1 MLGPGFVK
9 GREVGQLKRIYQS
22 LLFSSLAN
30 HFELGALLHQIVGG
44 HQTQKRPNAEA
55 EFRGDLLL
63 KLVRPICT
71 RKVLW
76 INQMIAA

>member
-1 MLGPGFVK
+1 MGSSGDRLCQTSPIPRSPDGDK
-9 GREVGQLKRIYQS
+9 KRTKNLKS
-22 LLFSSLAN
+22 
-30 HFELGALLHQIVGG
+30 ALLHQIVGG

>member
-1 MLGPGFVK
+1 MICKL
-9 GREVGQLKRIYQS
+9 YQFR
-22 LLFSSLAN
+22 LFSPPTGPRPKTKTKQKNLKS
-30 HFELGALLHQIVGG
+30 ALLHQIVGG